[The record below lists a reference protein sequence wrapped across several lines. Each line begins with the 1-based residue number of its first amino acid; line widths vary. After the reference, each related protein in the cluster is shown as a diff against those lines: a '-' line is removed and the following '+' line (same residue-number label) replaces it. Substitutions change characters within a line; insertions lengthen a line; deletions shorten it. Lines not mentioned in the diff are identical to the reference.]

1 LNIQKHHF
9 RMKATTLKTLGNGV
23 LYAFEQPSRN
33 AHIEDERF
41 MLTTDDSNQR
51 IIKFRFGSAI
61 FLMISSMVSIMLLW
75 YLTYNFGENNKKK
88 GIINKLTL

>member
-1 LNIQKHHF
+1 
-9 RMKATTLKTLGNGV
+9 MKATTLKTLGNGV

-51 IIKFRFGSAI
+51 IIKFHFGLAI
-61 FLMISSMVSIMLLW
+61 FLMISSMVSIMILW
-75 YLTYNFGENNKKK
+75 YLTYNFGGNNKEK
-88 GIINKLTL
+88 GLWHPNLLTL

>member
-1 LNIQKHHF
+1 
-9 RMKATTLKTLGNGV
+9 MKATTLKSLGNGV

-51 IIKFRFGSAI
+51 IIKFRFRSAI
-61 FLMISSMVSIMLLW
+61 FLMIS
-75 YLTYNFGENNKKK
+75 
-88 GIINKLTL
+88 